1 MNNYQLRK
9 TFNPR
14 TQSNYIHDVLLH
26 SNALGNQHE
35 QNAKE
40 FIGWMCK
47 DLWEQI
53 PMFLAHVQAN
63 EVLFSMQN
71 ILAIIQI

>member
-1 MNNYQLRK
+1 
-9 TFNPR
+9 
-14 TQSNYIHDVLLH
+14 
-26 SNALGNQHE
+26 
-35 QNAKE
+35 
-40 FIGWMCK
+40 MCK